1 MWISKIKNNPPKNSN
16 FFSGN
21 EFLEKSYDQKLF
33 GPLFNRGDK
42 VVPGLGA
49 TNLLLLLLPVSDFLL
64 TI

>member
-49 TNLLLLLLPVSDFLL
+49 T
-64 TI
+64 I